1 MSRIVLGIKLCNISG
16 PDLAEMAGLYQSF
29 GAGFS
34 KSASCSA
41 HDLGA
46 LLLAMGKTYKKR
58 NCRKVRG
65 AGVGVSGVH
74 SGGKRLLVLYLAIL
88 RYQKFKI
95 TKMEHTKANRD
106 HHLRLFKI
114 LPVLQRVSKT

>member
-16 PDLAEMAGLYQSF
+16 LDLAIMTGSYQPF
-29 GAGFS
+29 GAGSS

-46 LLLAMGKTYKKR
+46 LLFAMGKTYKKR
-58 NCRKVRG
+58 NCRKLRG
-65 AGVGVSGVH
+65 AGVGISGVR
-74 SGGKRLLVLYLAIL
+74 SGGKRLLAVL

-95 TKMEHTKANRD
+95 TKMELTKTIRD
-106 HHLRLFKI
+106 HHLST
-114 LPVLQRVSKT
+114 PSNASKGL